1 MAKTPRNAMFSP
13 YPQVSTDS
21 QLRKLE
27 EQLSEANTR
36 GDDLQK
42 ALTEVNVARNRLT
55 GTRTSAD
62 TQPHTRPSE
71 SSKPLACLQCL
82 VQSGLTFYLA

>member
-1 MAKTPRNAMFSP
+1 MAKAPRNAMFSS

-55 GTRTSAD
+55 GARTSAN
-62 TQPHTRPSE
+62 TQPRTHNQV
-71 SSKPLACLQCL
+71 KA
-82 VQSGLTFYLA
+82 QSLWRVSNV